1 MKPSIL
7 FFAVLVALCWGAYGP
22 ALAQSR
28 GALGSPFKPYA
39 LLGVA
44 YLVWALL
51 GGFGGMAYKGDSFA
65 FTGAGS
71 AWGFFAGSLGAWGA
85 LALTLAMF
93 AGGNKI
99 PHIVM
104 AIVFGGAVSVAA
116 FIGLVREWNARGKLE
131 GGVGLWV
138 GLVGMLVCSIL
149 VAFNTPQEAPP
160 KPKAQ
165 VFKAAD
171 LASRS

>member
-7 FFAVLVALCWGAYGP
+7 VFAVLVALCWGAYGP

-28 GALGSPFKPYA
+28 SGLGSPFKPYA

-44 YLVWALL
+44 YLIWALL
-51 GGFGGMAYKGDSFA
+51 GGFGGMAYKGDSFS

-99 PHIVM
+99 PHVVM

-116 FIGLVREWNARGKLE
+116 FISLVREWNTHGKLE
-131 GGVGLWV
+131 GGLGLWA
-138 GLVGMLVCSIL
+138 GIAAILVGAIL
-149 VAFNTPQEAPP
+149 VTYNTPQEAPP

-165 VFKAAD
+165 LFKAAD
-171 LASRS
+171 LASHS